1 MSHYIIMSMA
11 KAVFEASFVRAQNGS
26 WSQKNANI
34 MNQLFF
40 LQEVN
45 AFASACSFKA
55 DSLLSSLT
63 VTDTAKYVNP
73 TSYADAMSRS
83 DAKLWQEAFDKE
95 MNGLVSRNV
104 ISWWTDQQIGV
115 LLAPQ

>member
-1 MSHYIIMSMA
+1 MLMA
-11 KAVFEASFVRAQNGS
+11 KPLFEASFVRAQNGS
-26 WSQKNANI
+26 WSQKTSNI

-40 LQEVN
+40 LQKVN
-45 AFASACSFKA
+45 AFASDWLFNAQSVHF
-55 DSLLSSLT
+55 
-63 VTDTAKYVNP
+63 TDAAKYVDP

-104 ISWWTDQQIGV
+104 ER
-115 LLAPQ
+115 